1 MQTPERGRNH
11 PPALTEEG
19 FGAGAGDPSLRAGRR
34 TGWWGERSGT
44 SHPRGWA
51 DGWLWSSRTA
61 VGLADRLAGWLT
73 DRQLRGPTLT
83 AAGEFAATAGLTGN
97 YPVESWILI
106 TEAREWNR

>member
-1 MQTPERGRNH
+1 MEQELGTPPCGQAGVRAGGGSAQGHRTPEDGQ
-11 PPALTEEG
+11 TG
-19 FGAGAGDPSLRAGRR
+19 GCGAAGQLLGLQ
-34 TGWWGERSGT
+34 TGS
-44 SHPRGWA
+44 P
-51 DGWLWSSRTA
+51 
-61 VGLADRLAGWLT
+61 AGWLT

>member
-1 MQTPERGRNH
+1 MEQELGTPPCGQQAYGLVGGALRDIA
-11 PPALTEEG
+11 PP
-19 FGAGAGDPSLRAGRR
+19 RMGRR
-34 TGWWGERSGT
+34 VAVEQQDSC
-44 SHPRGWA
+44 WA
-51 DGWLWSSRTA
+51 CR
-61 VGLADRLAGWLT
+61 RLAGWLT